1 MARTNRF
8 HNNEDASRRTRREKK
23 VSAKRDRKIDIQEIL
38 EQENNINKEIEDE
51 SWVVVRNLWGCRQ
64 IGKVGSLRNCCGNS
78 RCGFDSLHP
87 YHFFG
92 S

>member
-51 SWVVVRNLWGCRQ
+51 S
-64 IGKVGSLRNCCGNS
+64 
-78 RCGFDSLHP
+78 
-87 YHFFG
+87 
-92 S
+92 